1 MNDTNGETHSL
12 LGPYVVGAVDDMD
25 RKTFENHLRD
35 CVDCR
40 AEVAHMSDVVATL
53 VDAEATAPPA
63 SLRAKVMEQAAHTA
77 QLPPTVN
84 RPARADSSRKRLRW
98 PLAGAAAAMAV
109 AVAGIGMFLASTVDA
124 PDTSALE
131 RDVMMVS
138 SAPDAHTMELG
149 LGSSHLVM
157 SERMGGVALMGL
169 DAPEPAEGM
178 EYQLWLVLDDG
189 QMVPGPTF
197 MPDAEGE
204 FMAMMHTDFDG
215 VTEFEITEEPHGGS
229 GVPTGDAVA
238 VVSL

>member
-1 MNDTNGETHSL
+1 MNDTTGDTHSL
-12 LGPYVVGAVDDMD
+12 LGPYVVGAVDDVD
-25 RKTFENHLRD
+25 RKTFEHHLRD
-35 CVDCR
+35 CADCR

-77 QLPPTVN
+77 QLPPTVAES
-84 RPARADSSRKRLRW
+84 ARADSSRRRFRW
-98 PLAGAAAAMAV
+98 PLAGAAAAMAI
-109 AVAGIGMFLASTVDA
+109 AVAGIGMFVSSTVDA

-131 RDVMMVS
+131 RDVIMVS

-157 SERMGGVALMGL
+157 SERMHGVALMGL
-169 DAPEPAEGM
+169 DAPAPAEGM

-197 MPDAEGE
+197 MPDADGE

-215 VTEFEITEEPHGGS
+215 VTDFEITEEPHGGS
-229 GVPTGDAVA
+229 GAPTGDAVA